1 MNPDV
6 VATPNL
12 RPSIGLLKL
21 VLIRDESRTLGFG
34 TQDQGTLAENGNV
47 PERREAEV
55 KWLDCSG
62 NAINLEPRVVTS
74 RTDRVTARKRIK
86 YPVDAFFIPVFC
98 AREGEGEGKI

>member
-21 VLIRDESRTLGFG
+21 VLIRDERRTFGFG
-34 TQDQGTLAENGNV
+34 TQDQGILAENGNV

-55 KWLDCSG
+55 K
-62 NAINLEPRVVTS
+62 
-74 RTDRVTARKRIK
+74 
-86 YPVDAFFIPVFC
+86 
-98 AREGEGEGKI
+98 